1 MIGLK
6 KKMTNLICVTQETKN
21 YIADIFTTY
30 YFYSNSQDKLTLAKR
45 FQNIV
50 DYYLKAKKINE
61 TPIELCSRH
70 QTEKERRETLRKYWL
85 SSFCFLLDNSSVVR
99 NINKS
104 ISNRKQISI
113 DNSSGLIKMLGTF
126 IMLEA
131 MHNPY

>member
-6 KKMTNLICVTQETKN
+6 KKMTNLICIIQETKN

-30 YFYSNSQDKLTLAKR
+30 YFYSNSQNKLTLAKR

-70 QTEKERRETLRKYWL
+70 QTENERKEILREYWL
-85 SSFCFLLDNSSVVR
+85 SNFDFLLDNPSVVK
-99 NINKS
+99 NINES
-104 ISNRKQISI
+104 ILNKRRISI
-113 DNSSGLIKMLGTF
+113 NTSYGLIKMLGTF

-131 MHNPY
+131 IRDTY